1 MKGERVGMGKPGL
14 FQALGSWEEKRA
26 SERKNPGGF
35 FSRLP
40 SSVFF
45 SRPQLPTAWNRLGR
59 TQRSARNRLDLP
71 QTVDTNISVVEST
84 EVTDVSRPTLIARLL
99 SLTRIQVSSTSTF
112 STVAAKL

>member
-1 MKGERVGMGKPGL
+1 MKGERVGTGKPGL

-84 EVTDVSRPTLIARLL
+84 EVTDVSRPALIA
-99 SLTRIQVSSTSTF
+99 TFTF
-112 STVAAKL
+112 SYTNTDFKYEYVQYSCC